1 MRKTAKIY
9 YTSDVHGYLFPSAY
23 TERSEKPA
31 GLLNC
36 IANYQKDGNT
46 LVLDGGDTLQG
57 SPMAIYLSA
66 GRKEGLEAEHAIADV
81 FNAGGYDAVT
91 LGNHDFNFGYEYL
104 EHHLNALNARCIC
117 ANVRDRKGRLGVI
130 SSQVFT
136 MENGLRLGVTGVVT
150 DFVNVW
156 EQPEHMR
163 DLEVTEAFSAAEREL
178 ECLKAISDVT
188 VCIYH
193 GGYECDL
200 ETGDLLSESGENVG
214 CRILRELDFDVLLTA
229 HQHMLVPVRKI
240 SGTTTLQLPANA
252 VCYAKLEIACEDG
265 EVSVSAS
272 IDPAGEIHDEE
283 PYRSLLP
290 LERRVQQWLDEK
302 AGSLEEDIPRQ
313 SKLAMALQGSRVAD
327 FFNQLQLE
335 YSGADL
341 SCVGL
346 GNTPMGLAKRV
357 TTRDIVSVYPFAN
370 TLVVLEVDE
379 TVMKKALE
387 RCAEYFT
394 VENGEVRVSD
404 VFLKPKV
411 EHYNYDFFA
420 GISCEFDLRRPVGD
434 RVTKLLYDGAP
445 IGGRKLTLCMSDYR
459 ASGTGGYDF
468 YRKCRVVKRIGSEV
482 PQMALRYLREHETVQ
497 IETRSDLSVVW

>member
-1 MRKTAKIY
+1 M
-9 YTSDVHGYLFPSAY
+9 
-23 TERSEKPA
+23 
-31 GLLNC
+31 
-36 IANYQKDGNT
+36 
-46 LVLDGGDTLQG
+46 
-57 SPMAIYLSA
+57 
-66 GRKEGLEAEHAIADV
+66 
-81 FNAGGYDAVT
+81 
-91 LGNHDFNFGYEYL
+91 
-104 EHHLNALNARCIC
+104 
-117 ANVRDRKGRLGVI
+117 
-130 SSQVFT
+130 
-136 MENGLRLGVTGVVT
+136 
-150 DFVNVW
+150 
-156 EQPEHMR
+156 
-163 DLEVTEAFSAAEREL
+163 
-178 ECLKAISDVT
+178 
-188 VCIYH
+188 
-193 GGYECDL
+193 
-200 ETGDLLSESGENVG
+200 
-214 CRILRELDFDVLLTA
+214 
-229 HQHMLVPVRKI
+229 
-240 SGTTTLQLPANA
+240 
-252 VCYAKLEIACEDG
+252 
-265 EVSVSAS
+265 SVSAS

-290 LERRVQQWLDEK
+290 LEQRVQQWLDEK

-434 RVTKLLYDGAP
+434 RVTKLLYGGAP

>member
-1 MRKTAKIY
+1 M
-9 YTSDVHGYLFPSAY
+9 
-23 TERSEKPA
+23 
-31 GLLNC
+31 
-36 IANYQKDGNT
+36 
-46 LVLDGGDTLQG
+46 
-57 SPMAIYLSA
+57 M
-66 GRKEGLEAEHAIADV
+66 
-81 FNAGGYDAVT
+81 
-91 LGNHDFNFGYEYL
+91 
-104 EHHLNALNARCIC
+104 
-117 ANVRDRKGRLGVI
+117 
-130 SSQVFT
+130 
-136 MENGLRLGVTGVVT
+136 
-150 DFVNVW
+150 
-156 EQPEHMR
+156 
-163 DLEVTEAFSAAEREL
+163 
-178 ECLKAISDVT
+178 
-188 VCIYH
+188 
-193 GGYECDL
+193 
-200 ETGDLLSESGENVG
+200 
-214 CRILRELDFDVLLTA
+214 
-229 HQHMLVPVRKI
+229 VPVRKI
-240 SGTTTLQLPANA
+240 NGTTTLQLPANA

-265 EVSVSAS
+265 DVSVSAS

-313 SKLAMALQGSRVAD
+313 SKLEMALQGSRVAD

-335 YSGADL
+335 YSGADI

-346 GNTPMGLAKRV
+346 GNTPMGLEKRV

-394 VENGEVRVSD
+394 VENGKVRVSD

>member
-1 MRKTAKIY
+1 MRNRT
-9 YTSDVHGYLFPSAY
+9 GP
-23 TERSEKPA
+23 
-31 GLLNC
+31 C
-36 IANYQKDGNT
+36 IRW
-46 LVLDGGDTLQG
+46 
-57 SPMAIYLSA
+57 S
-66 GRKEGLEAEHAIADV
+66 
-81 FNAGGYDAVT
+81 
-91 LGNHDFNFGYEYL
+91 
-104 EHHLNALNARCIC
+104 
-117 ANVRDRKGRLGVI
+117 
-130 SSQVFT
+130 
-136 MENGLRLGVTGVVT
+136 
-150 DFVNVW
+150 
-156 EQPEHMR
+156 
-163 DLEVTEAFSAAEREL
+163 
-178 ECLKAISDVT
+178 
-188 VCIYH
+188 
-193 GGYECDL
+193 
-200 ETGDLLSESGENVG
+200 
-214 CRILRELDFDVLLTA
+214 
-229 HQHMLVPVRKI
+229 
-240 SGTTTLQLPANA
+240 
-252 VCYAKLEIACEDG
+252 
-265 EVSVSAS
+265 
-272 IDPAGEIHDEE
+272 
-283 PYRSLLP
+283 
-290 LERRVQQWLDEK
+290 RVQQWLDEK

-434 RVTKLLYDGAP
+434 RVTKLLYGGAP

>member
-1 MRKTAKIY
+1 M
-9 YTSDVHGYLFPSAY
+9 
-23 TERSEKPA
+23 
-31 GLLNC
+31 
-36 IANYQKDGNT
+36 
-46 LVLDGGDTLQG
+46 
-57 SPMAIYLSA
+57 
-66 GRKEGLEAEHAIADV
+66 
-81 FNAGGYDAVT
+81 
-91 LGNHDFNFGYEYL
+91 
-104 EHHLNALNARCIC
+104 
-117 ANVRDRKGRLGVI
+117 
-130 SSQVFT
+130 
-136 MENGLRLGVTGVVT
+136 
-150 DFVNVW
+150 
-156 EQPEHMR
+156 
-163 DLEVTEAFSAAEREL
+163 
-178 ECLKAISDVT
+178 
-188 VCIYH
+188 
-193 GGYECDL
+193 
-200 ETGDLLSESGENVG
+200 G

-229 HQHMLVPVRKI
+229 HQHMMVPVRKI
-240 SGTTTLQLPANA
+240 NGTTTLQLPANA
-252 VCYAKLEIACEDG
+252 VYYAKLEIACEDG
-265 EVSVSAS
+265 DVSVSAS

-313 SKLAMALQGSRVAD
+313 SKLEMALQGSRVAD

-335 YSGADL
+335 YSGADI

-346 GNTPMGLAKRV
+346 GNTPMGLEKRV

-394 VENGEVRVSD
+394 VENGKVRVSD

-482 PQMALRYLREHETVQ
+482 PQMALWYLREHETVQ

>member
-136 MENGLRLGVTGVVT
+136 MENGLRMGVTGVVT
-150 DFVNVW
+150 DF
-156 EQPEHMR
+156 
-163 DLEVTEAFSAAEREL
+163 
-178 ECLKAISDVT
+178 
-188 VCIYH
+188 
-193 GGYECDL
+193 
-200 ETGDLLSESGENVG
+200 
-214 CRILRELDFDVLLTA
+214 RELDFDVLLTA
-229 HQHMLVPVRKI
+229 HQHMMVPARKI
-240 SGTTTLQLPANA
+240 NGTTTLQLPANA
-252 VCYAKLEIACEDG
+252 VCYAKLEIACEAG

-272 IDPAGEIHDEE
+272 INPAGEIHDEE

-290 LERRVQQWLDEK
+290 LEQRVQQWLDEK

-335 YSGADL
+335 YSGADI

-346 GNTPMGLAKRV
+346 GNTPMGLEKRV

-482 PQMALRYLREHETVQ
+482 PQMALQYLREHETVQ
-497 IETRSDLSVVW
+497 IKTRSDLSVVW